1 MYRKKFMFFVVFV
14 LLLTGCTK
22 ITNNLD
28 DVVNAILVDS
38 KIKTNT
44 VSTGY
49 ELYIPTGVNQVID
62 REYNQKFKIKDRYVY
77 LYVDTISYHYKNTL
91 NYKSNNDYNYYYKEI
106 SFNNKTGYIGIN
118 KVDDDLYF
126 CEIIY
131 NYSKVEFYSNLDD
144 LPVILANALI
154 MQKSIKYND
163 NLIKMELE
171 SNISD
176 GREFKYELDSPK
188 DSESTFSD
196 YLQEYVPDEQPEVE
210 LPDEING

>member
-91 NYKSNNDYNYYYKEI
+91 NYKSNNDYNYYYKEL

-131 NYSKVEFYSNLDD
+131 NYSKVEFYSNLDH

-163 NLIKMELE
+163 NLISMELE
-171 SNISD
+171 SNVSD
-176 GREFKYELDSPK
+176 GRELKYELDSPK

-196 YLQEYVPDEQPEVE
+196 YLQEYVPDDDTEVTLPE
-210 LPDEING
+210 DN